1 MREIGTA
8 RQMNARA
15 LRTLSGNMLLSL
27 STALPSSVPR
37 RFLPRSSKA
46 VNALIFFLCEKRK
59 ASVRPLVKMRFE
71 KMGALVW
78 TLLDF
83 RHWRLNIKDFVL
95 GPVLGPQHFSFGEEA
110 EKTLPETQT

>member
-27 STALPSSVPR
+27 NTSPLSSRSVLFR
-37 RFLPRSSKA
+37 EDSYRVPRSSKA

-95 GPVLGPQHFSFGEEA
+95 GPVLGPQHYSLGEEA
-110 EKTLPETQT
+110 

>member
-1 MREIGTA
+1 
-8 RQMNARA
+8 
-15 LRTLSGNMLLSL
+15 
-27 STALPSSVPR
+27 
-37 RFLPRSSKA
+37 
-46 VNALIFFLCEKRK
+46 
-59 ASVRPLVKMRFE
+59 MRFE

-110 EKTLPETQT
+110 EKTLPETQLPYMGQSMFVLETTGGAHRRTPGDDS

>member
-1 MREIGTA
+1 M
-8 RQMNARA
+8 
-15 LRTLSGNMLLSL
+15 
-27 STALPSSVPR
+27 
-37 RFLPRSSKA
+37 
-46 VNALIFFLCEKRK
+46 NALIFFLCEKRK

-110 EKTLPETQT
+110 EKTLPETQLPYMDNRCTS